1 MTVVYEDDDFSV
13 TSDGTAPQVV
23 SASVMDTWPDDASV
37 YSGADTTQEVCTD
50 ASEADI
56 ESNNMCFRSDV
67 QVSKSDAKKMFVIES
82 GGCPDHGNMK
92 GGGGT
97 IAIANSQVTPG
108 SGDVSD
114 CNSGGTCG

>member
-1 MTVVYEDDDFSV
+1 MTVVYDDDDFSV
-13 TSDGTAPQVV
+13 TSDGSAPQVV
-23 SASVMDTWPDDASV
+23 SASVMDTWHDDAPV

-67 QVSKSDAKKMFVIES
+67 QVSKSDAKKMFIIES
-82 GGCPDHGNMK
+82 GGCPDHDNMK

-97 IAIANSQVTPG
+97 IANSQVTPG